1 MKKLHSLLLAV
12 FIIFSACEEREYS
25 SDCERE
31 CDEWEICKLVSH
43 DFFDWQRVCRPKLD
57 RYTRGVLWSGE
68 LNVTDESGNIH
79 LYQLRDL
86 NALTQG
92 LQNIILDF
100 PSTSI
105 NPLTLNSLI
114 LNFINSETSEFTIDH
129 MVYDPHVQSNVLYSG
144 TGQIIH
150 SGGSANDVLEFNCS
164 FYFDNKNY
172 YVSFSATRD

>member
-12 FIIFSACEEREYS
+12 FIIFSACEEGESS

-31 CDEWEICKLVSH
+31 CDEWERCTLVSH
-43 DFFDWQRVCRPKLD
+43 DFFDWQRVCIPKLD
-57 RYTRGVLWSGE
+57 RYTKGIIWSGE

-79 LYQLRDL
+79 LYQLTDL

-92 LQNIILDF
+92 LQNISIAF
-100 PSTSI
+100 PSTS
-105 NPLTLNSLI
+105 NRLI
-114 LNFINSETSEFTIDH
+114 LNFINSETSEFTIDDF
-129 MVYDPHVQSNVLYSG
+129 VYDPHVQSNVLYSG

-172 YVSFSATRD
+172 SVFFSATRD